1 MIIRTRQGDVE
12 LRSTGEW
19 GSSAIPQPGSGYISS
34 AGLPVMPD
42 QIFGLSAVS
51 SVIRSPSEIL
61 ASLPFLTY
69 REKPRKRAENTWQW
83 ELLHDNPDDLG
94 TGTYQFFYDCNLSLE
109 AAQNLFIQKARGVGR
124 RRNRLEALYVIDPQR
139 VRCYRADDGTK
150 RFDID
155 TGKNGRK
162 TGLTSREILHIRGFS
177 PNPGSACG
185 MSLIEFNRDAL
196 SNSTAL
202 QSFEG
207 DYFRNNA
214 QPPFWFTGAKNK
226 EHATELVIAHNER
239 HQGPGKQYRV
249 GAVWGQTDVKAIPI
263 TMADAQYVEAKQM
276 SVEEAC
282 RIWRWPKELMEVFS
296 TTQQAVRD
304 ENAWMARLMKIY
316 MLPRLSRIE
325 RGFAA
330 DEDLYM
336 NTGLVGNFLTAA
348 LERVDFESRMRG
360 YKDARQGGWI
370 TANEVRDHE
379 DYEPHPQG
387 DTLLETPTGSAPNE
401 AKPTSGGGQQSNGT
415 KEAAAAIG
423 TGEWS

>member
-12 LRSTGEW
+12 LRSSAEW

-34 AGLPVMPD
+34 SGSLITPD

-51 SVIRSPSEIL
+51 NVIRSPSEML

-69 REKPRKRAENTWQW
+69 NKKPRTRAETSWQW
-83 ELLHDNPDDLG
+83 ELLHENPDDLG

-109 AAQNLFIQKARGVGR
+109 AAQNLFIQKVKGVGHR
-124 RRNRLEALYVIDPQR
+124 SRRLEALYVIDPQR
-139 VRCYRADDGTK
+139 VRCRRAEDGTK
-150 RFDID
+150 RFDVYVGGQEGTKYD
-155 TGKNGRK
+155 
-162 TGLTSREILHIRGFS
+162 LTDDVILHVRGFS
-177 PNPGSACG
+177 PHPGSACG
-185 MSLIEFNRDAL
+185 MSLLEFNRDAL

-249 GAVWGQTDVKAIPI
+249 GAVWGATDVKAIPI

-282 RIWRWPKELMEVFS
+282 RIWRWPKELMEMTNGS
-296 TTQQAVRD
+296 QQAIRD
-304 ENAWMARLMKIY
+304 ENAWMARMMKIY

-330 DEDLYM
+330 DKDLYVD
-336 NTGLVGNFLTAA
+336 TGLVGNFLTAA

-370 TANEVRDHE
+370 TANEIRDHE
-379 DYEPHPQG
+379 DYEPHKQG
-387 DTLLETPTGSAPNE
+387 DTLLETPTGSAPNQIG
-401 AKPTSGGGQQSNGT
+401 PTSGNGAGS
-415 KEAAAAIG
+415 KEAAAAAI
-423 TGEWS
+423 EQEIMS